1 MKLKIFAV
9 IMLLAAGLNTIEAQ
23 NWDAVKADRSYYH
36 GEGYGASVA
45 EAKSNAIAQL
55 LESISMQIE
64 VEGTHNIKEQ
74 EKKLESQEEQLQQ
87 DQLELEKIHGTAP
100 LAPPVKA
107 GKKKRLKNKDALAL
121 ARAQDLVQ
129 AQEHS
134 AGGNQTGNVGAA
146 SKKIQQELQF
156 QEGATVATIKGNRTG
171 TILRQSGKGSWL
183 VQVGGLKFTMKEKEL
198 RLLQPL
204 EINPSQMVEYSLVEG
219 DASSS
224 SAAHSL
230 ATPQD
235 RSFVKDSSTERPV
248 LELRLLG
255 MRCEEAIKARERQ
268 LDLATMQGLYHFSVI
283 HGKGNG
289 ILQQAV
295 HDYLSHY
302 PGITDFHFARP
313 EEGGTGKTYVS
324 LE

>member
-1 MKLKIFAV
+1 M
-9 IMLLAAGLNTIEAQ
+9 
-23 NWDAVKADRSYYH
+23 
-36 GEGYGASVA
+36 
-45 EAKSNAIAQL
+45 
-55 LESISMQIE
+55 
-64 VEGTHNIKEQ
+64 
-74 EKKLESQEEQLQQ
+74 
-87 DQLELEKIHGTAP
+87 
-100 LAPPVKA
+100 
-107 GKKKRLKNKDALAL
+107 
-121 ARAQDLVQ
+121 
-129 AQEHS
+129 
-134 AGGNQTGNVGAA
+134 
-146 SKKIQQELQF
+146 
-156 QEGATVATIKGNRTG
+156 ATIKGNRTG

-183 VQVGGLKFTMKEKEL
+183 VQVGGLKLTMKEKEL

-204 EINPSQMVEYSLVEG
+204 ETNPAQMVEYSLVEG
-219 DASSS
+219 DSSS
-224 SAAHSL
+224 SVAHSL

-255 MRCEEAIKARERQ
+255 MRCEEAIKALERQ